1 MNHFSNEEDNA
12 IKNEKDKKK
21 KRFSF
26 RQILILVLV
35 ASLVGGTAIGAGY
48 QWAGYM
54 ISENASEQE
63 SQGQSSLNTNNQSGS
78 TKNVTPTSQSGLTT
92 QEIVE
97 KVGPSVVSITSK
109 VMTQDWFMNE
119 TAQEG
124 MGSGVIIQVNDD
136 GVFILTNNHVVAD
149 SNQLMVTFENNV
161 QAEGKVLGVDEDSDL
176 AVIKI
181 DENNIPK
188 EVKGKIKV
196 AEFGDSNKLTVGEE
210 AIAIGNPLGYDD
222 TVTVGVI
229 SALDR
234 KLQMADKNMKLIQ
247 TDAAINPGNSGGALV
262 NSQGQLVGINTAKI
276 ADTEVEG
283 IGFALPINSAKPI
296 IEELLKRGYVS
307 RPYLGV
313 MIQDIDEE
321 TAQAYEIPV
330 GVLIREVLEGSAA
343 YKAGLQPG
351 DVIIEVDGDKVL
363 SADQLTKKISNKK
376 VGDKITVTIVRNGN
390 QNKEFNVT
398 LKEKNNQ
405 QQR

>member
-1 MNHFSNEEDNA
+1 
-12 IKNEKDKKK
+12 
-21 KRFSF
+21 
-26 RQILILVLV
+26 
-35 ASLVGGTAIGAGY
+35 
-48 QWAGYM
+48 
-54 ISENASEQE
+54 
-63 SQGQSSLNTNNQSGS
+63 
-78 TKNVTPTSQSGLTT
+78 
-92 QEIVE
+92 
-97 KVGPSVVSITSK
+97 
-109 VMTQDWFMNE
+109 MTQDWFMNE